1 MSILF
6 ILIAIQDRNAMRNHI
21 MFDHPT
27 LDVYMTPCSIL
38 YASNRHSRRAEE
50 FICRHRLCLRHPH
63 PNANITGSDNL
74 HIRQRLLAHAL
85 TQPQTHSHLPE
96 PPRCRSL

>member
-50 FICRHRLCLRHPH
+50 FICRHRLCLPDVGVFDVAKVLHNHIISTSIRHDAARTYRCQTP
-63 PNANITGSDNL
+63 
-74 HIRQRLLAHAL
+74 IRIIRADKAL
-85 TQPQTHSHLPE
+85 
-96 PPRCRSL
+96 